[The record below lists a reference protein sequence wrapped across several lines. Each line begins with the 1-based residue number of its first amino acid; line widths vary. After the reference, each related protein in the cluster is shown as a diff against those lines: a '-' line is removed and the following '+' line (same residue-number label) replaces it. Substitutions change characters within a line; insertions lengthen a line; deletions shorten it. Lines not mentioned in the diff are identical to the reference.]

1 MENLIRNITMVKAY
15 YTIQGEQQGRTADSA
30 VAAMQKQTASTKP
43 SDSPVA
49 ILRSSAVA
57 MPVR

>member
-1 MENLIRNITMVKAY
+1 MEKLIRNTTKVKTY
-15 YTIQGEQQGRTADSA
+15 YTIQGEQQNETADSA

-49 ILRSSAVA
+49 VLRSSAVA